1 MMMSSKH
8 EASDSGEVRI
18 DISGTRNLDDL
29 IFNESSRESS
39 EI

>member
-1 MMMSSKH
+1 MMSSMQ
-8 EASDSGEVRI
+8 EANESGEVRI
-18 DISGTRNLDDL
+18 DIIGTRNLDEL